1 MNSVQT
7 SALSTVLGDTWFGA
21 SLPVSARARLA
32 SVGRIVEIP
41 DGMVILEEGRPSAAM
56 GILVSGRVA
65 LRLLVR
71 GVGERTITT
80 LEPGEVF
87 GWSAV
92 LPRSVATSTC
102 VAVAPSVAILFDGVG
117 LMVALELDDELAAVV
132 YHRLLA
138 TVARR
143 LTATRVQLLDVH
155 RAAGEPW

>member
-1 MNSVQT
+1 MQT

-32 SVGRIVEIP
+32 SVGRLVEIP
-41 DGMVILEEGRPSAAM
+41 DGAVILEEGRPCSAM
-56 GILVSGRVA
+56 GILVSGRIA

-71 GVGERTITT
+71 GIGERTIMT

-92 LPRSVATSTC
+92 LPRAVATSTC
-102 VAVAPSVAILFDGVG
+102 VAVAPSVAIVFDGVG
-117 LMVALELDDELAAVV
+117 LVMALELDDELAAVV
-132 YHRLLA
+132 YHRLLG

-143 LTATRVQLLDVH
+143 LSATRVQLLDVY